1 MEISRDACIWTHS
14 SALGLTITLSNS
26 WRQPRLN
33 ILCVQVLLWRIWEN
47 TGACC
52 TQSSQCEEK
61 NATLHHM
68 LNYVNMTDTN
78 SPVSLPMLSTNSGKG
93 SVFGHNWCLDHGPWL
108 QLSISSPVI
117 AGMHGWRA
125 GIGTVHK
132 MINYNPHDRRGP
144 LKLPA
149 RQQAM
154 VLLAFSLYSSQFMV
168 PSQKTL
174 ASINGT
180 RASLQFSPVT
190 PGMHQQ
196 FGVLEPGSGL
206 PKYSP
211 CCKA

>member
-1 MEISRDACIWTHS
+1 MEISRDACIQTHS
-14 SALGLTITLSNS
+14 SASGLTITLSIS

-33 ILCVQVLLWRIWEN
+33 ILCVH
-47 TGACC
+47 
-52 TQSSQCEEK
+52 CEAFGK
-61 NATLHHM
+61 ILGLATLKHLSVRRKM
-68 LNYVNMTDTN
+68 SPFITFYYTNIIDTN
-78 SPVSLPMLSTNSGKG
+78 SPVSLPILSANSGKG
-93 SVFGHNWCLDHGPWL
+93 SVFGHNGCLYHGLWL

-132 MINYNPHDRRGP
+132 VINYNPHDRRGP

-154 VLLAFSLYSSQFMV
+154 VLLAFPLYSSQFVV

-174 ASINGT
+174 VSINGT

-190 PGMHQQ
+190 PGIHQQ
-196 FGVLEPGSGL
+196 FGVLAPGSGL